1 MRYSFATVPTS
12 VMIAV
17 LAFGLAAPPTSAAP
31 AGPPI
36 VLGVPTA
43 LGSIEGADS
52 LRSVQ
57 LAVEEINARG
67 GIAIGG
73 QKRPVQV
80 VSIDTREHEPGI
92 PIADALA
99 ALEKLITERK
109 PHAIVVGA
117 FRSEVLLAAMD
128 IVARYKVPY
137 IVTIAMTP
145 EFERKLQSDYAKYK
159 YHFRMGLNAPFLVA
173 GLTQVL
179 GSLGSRY
186 GMNRA
191 YFVHQDVL
199 WARGTIGGLV
209 AWARRSEWSI
219 GGQDAYPTGATDFST
234 SLVRARA
241 SHAQV
246 IVPIFDMPQSGI
258 LVKQARGMEVPS
270 LIAGFIS
277 PAAPET
283 AWQAFEGGLEGLV
296 NFIFEPGPMPMRALP
311 RSVQYHRNYGKRF
324 GDEARQR
331 LSGHGPGP
339 SYDAVYVLAA
349 AMERAGSLDADRI
362 VDELKKTNMEGV
374 IGRIRFNE
382 SHQVI
387 YGTNPRE
394 TAVSLAFQWV
404 KGKRV
409 VVFPEAAAEGV
420 IQLPPGYT
428 R

>member
-1 MRYSFATVPTS
+1 MKRSLALAFALV
-12 VMIAV
+12 VV
-17 LAFGLAAPPTSAAP
+17 LAFGPTTRPTAAAPG
-31 AGPPI
+31 GPPI

-67 GIAIGG
+67 GVTIGG
-73 QKRPVQV
+73 QKRPLQV

-128 IVARYKVPY
+128 LVARYKIPY
-137 IVTIAMTP
+137 IVTIAVTP

-159 YHFRMGLNAPFLVA
+159 YHFRMGLNAPFLVG
-173 GLTQVL
+173 GLTQVMGFL
-179 GSLGSRY
+179 GSKY
-186 GMNRA
+186 GMNRVH
-191 YFVHQDVL
+191 FIHQDVL
-199 WARGTIGGLV
+199 WARGTTGGLA
-209 AWARRSEWSI
+209 AWARRSEWAI
-219 GGQDAYPTGATDFST
+219 GGMDAYPTGATDFAA

-241 SHAQV
+241 NHTQV

-258 LVKQARGMEVPS
+258 LVKQARGMEVS
-270 LIAGFIS
+270 ALFAGFIS

-311 RSVQYHRNYGKRF
+311 KSMQYNRNYGKKF
-324 GDEARQR
+324 GEEARQK

-349 AMERAGSLDADRI
+349 AMERGGSLEADRV
-362 VDELKKTNMEGV
+362 VDELKKTNVEGV

-382 SHQVI
+382 NHQVI
-387 YGTNPRE
+387 FGTNPRE

-404 KGKRV
+404 KGRRV
-409 VVFPEAAAEGV
+409 VVFPEAAAEAV